1 MKLCRYCSGDHLI
14 KKGKRG
20 IVQRYFCKSCGK
32 YQQDFYSYKLYDV
45 SDDIKIKQLYSEGL
59 GIRSLARYFGY
70 SPSTII
76 RRILFLA
83 DKVTRRIL
91 PLRWIFNPAVK
102 EKERF

>member
-1 MKLCRYCSGDHLI
+1 MNCKKCNSKRLI
-14 KKGKRG
+14 CKGKIG
-20 IVQRYFCKSCGK
+20 LKQRYQCNNCGK